1 VTHVFLVACPA
12 RGDPLRLAPTQ
23 AKEFAP
29 GFREPHRAIL
39 PDIATKN
46 KEASSASPVEVS
58 PNPLRAGMRLE
69 PTAPPSVVVIF
80 GATGDLTRRKLLP
93 ALYRLTQQRLLPNE
107 FAILGAARQP
117 LSDDEF
123 REHMKAAVTEFG
135 PDESLNDSEWQSFA
149 KRISY
154 IAGEFGDAA
163 LYQKLKAKLEELD
176 HDYDTQGNRIFYLA
190 TAPEFFGVVA
200 KQLGDAKLAKP
211 AKRTWTRLIVEKPF
225 GRDLESARSL
235 NKTLASVFDESQIY
249 RIDHY
254 LGKETVQN
262 LLVFRFANSIFEPLW
277 NRQYIDHI
285 QITNAETIGVEG
297 RGGYYEKA
305 GALRDM
311 IQNHV
316 FQVTSLI
323 AMEPPASLTASGVR
337 DEKIKAMQS
346 VRPLP
351 ADDIENLVVRGQ
363 YGPGTVL
370 GDTVPGYRE
379 EPGVDP
385 KSSTETFAALKLQFD
400 NWRWAGVP
408 FYLRSGKRLQKHITE
423 IAIQFKEVPQR
434 LFNDSDAPLQ
444 PNVLVIRIQPN
455 EGISLRFGAKL
466 PGQALRIRSVNMD
479 FRYGS
484 SFGVK
489 APEAYERLLLDCMLG
504 DSTLYARR
512 DMVERGWEIVTPILK
527 AWEKPALDFPN
538 YEAGSWGPQAAFA
551 LIERDG
557 RGWRKL

>member
-1 VTHVFLVACPA
+1 M
-12 RGDPLRLAPTQ
+12 PTP
-23 AKEFAP
+23 KGKYF
-29 GFREPHRAIL
+29 GV
-39 PDIATKN
+39 
-46 KEASSASPVEVS
+46 SASTAPPCYPFRIVTNTES
-58 PNPLRAGMRLE
+58 IPATPGTSENPLRAGMRLE
-69 PTAPPSVVVIF
+69 RVAPPCVVVIF

-93 ALYRLTQQRLLPNE
+93 ALYRLTEQRVIPAE
-107 FAILGAARQP
+107 FAILGTARP
-117 LSDDEF
+117 VMSDDEF
-123 REHMKAAVTEFG
+123 RSQMGQAIKEFADDENF
-135 PDESLNDSEWQSFA
+135 DESTWQSFA
-149 KRISY
+149 KRLFY
-154 IAGEFGDAA
+154 IGGEFDDAA
-163 LYQKLKAKLEELD
+163 LYSKLKSKLDEVDAECN
-176 HDYDTQGNRIFYLA
+176 TRGNRLFYLA
-190 TAPEFFGVVA
+190 TAPDNFGLIA
-200 KQLGDAKLAKP
+200 GQLGQAELAAPKEGS
-211 AKRTWTRLIVEKPF
+211 WTRIIVEKPF
-225 GRDLESARSL
+225 GHDLESARAL
-235 NKTLASVFDESQIY
+235 NQELAEVFEEKQIY

-285 QITNAETIGVEG
+285 QITNAEALGVEG
-297 RGGYYEKA
+297 RGAYYEKA

-323 AMEPPASLTASGVR
+323 AMEPPASLSANGVR

-351 ADDIENLVVRGQ
+351 AEQIEKFTVRGQ

-370 GDTVPGYRE
+370 GDTVPGYRQ

-385 KSSTETFAALKLQFD
+385 NSSTETFAALKLHFD

-423 IAIQFKEVPQR
+423 IAIQFKDVPHR
-434 LFNDSDAPLQ
+434 LFTDADAPLQ

-455 EGISLRFGAKL
+455 EGITLRFGAKL
-466 PGQALRIRSVNMD
+466 PGQAMRIRSVNMD

-489 APEAYERLLLDCMLG
+489 PPEAYERLLLDCMLG

-512 DMVERGWEIVTPILK
+512 DMVERGWEIVSPIIT
-527 AWEKPALDFPN
+527 AWQKPATDFPN
-538 YEAGSWGPQAAFA
+538 YEAGSWGPQASFE
-551 LIERDG
+551 LIERDE
-557 RGWRKL
+557 RKWRRL

>member
-1 VTHVFLVACPA
+1 
-12 RGDPLRLAPTQ
+12 
-23 AKEFAP
+23 
-29 GFREPHRAIL
+29 
-39 PDIATKN
+39 
-46 KEASSASPVEVS
+46 
-58 PNPLRAGMRLE
+58 MRIE
-69 PTAPPSVVVIF
+69 PTAPPCVVVIF

-93 ALYRLTQQRLLPNE
+93 ALFRLAKQRLVPAE
-107 FAILGAARQP
+107 FAIMGTARQP
-117 LSDDEF
+117 MSDDEF
-123 REHMKAAVTEFG
+123 RESMRAAVAEFG
-135 PDESLNDSEWQSFA
+135 HEDAIDEAAWQSFA
-149 KRISY
+149 QRIFY
-154 IAGEFGDAA
+154 RAGEFADPP
-163 LYQKLKAKLEELD
+163 LYTELKHKLEEID
-176 HDYDTQGNRIFYLA
+176 REFNTCGNRLFYLA
-190 TAPEFFGVVA
+190 TAPDFFGLIA
-200 KQLGDAKLAKP
+200 KQLGEAGLP
-211 AKRTWTRLIVEKPF
+211 QPQGTNQSWTRIIVEKPF
-225 GRDLESARSL
+225 GHDLESARAL
-235 NKTLASVFDESQIY
+235 NQELASVFEERQVF

-285 QITNAETIGVEG
+285 QITNAETLGVEG
-297 RGGYYEKA
+297 RGSYYEKA

-323 AMEPPASLTASGVR
+323 AMEPPASLSANGVR

-351 ADDIENLVVRGQ
+351 QAEIDDFAVRGQ

-370 GDTVPGYRE
+370 GDTVVGYRQ

-385 KSSTETFAALKLQFD
+385 KSTTETFAALKLYFD

-408 FYLRSGKRLQKHITE
+408 FYLRSGKRLQKHVTE
-423 IAIQFKEVPQR
+423 IAIQFKEVPHR
-434 LFNDSDAPLQ
+434 LFKDSDAPLQ
-444 PNVLVIRIQPN
+444 ANVLVIRIQPN

-466 PGQALRIRSVNMD
+466 PGQSMRIRAVNMD

-512 DMVERGWEIVTPILK
+512 DMAERGWEIVTPILE
-527 AWEKPALDFPN
+527 AWKKPAPDFPN
-538 YEAGSWGPQAAFA
+538 YEAGSWGPPASFE
-551 LIERDG
+551 LLKRDG
-557 RGWRKL
+557 REWRKL

>member
-1 VTHVFLVACPA
+1 M
-12 RGDPLRLAPTQ
+12 RLAPT
-23 AKEFAP
+23 
-29 GFREPHRAIL
+29 
-39 PDIATKN
+39 
-46 KEASSASPVEVS
+46 
-58 PNPLRAGMRLE
+58 
-69 PTAPPSVVVIF
+69 APPCAVVIF

-93 ALYRLTQQRLLPNE
+93 ALYRLSQQGLVPNE
-107 FAILGAARQP
+107 FAILCTARQP
-117 LSDDEF
+117 LGDEEF
-123 REHMKAAVTEFG
+123 RTHMKAAVTEFG
-135 PDESLNDSEWQSFA
+135 PDDALDDSSWQSFA
-149 KRISY
+149 KRIFY
-154 IAGEFGDAA
+154 LAGDFSEAE
-163 LYQKLKAKLEELD
+163 LYGKLKSKLEEVD
-176 HDYDTQGNRIFYLA
+176 KEFHTEGNRIFYLA
-190 TAPEFFGVVA
+190 TAPDFFGVIA
-200 KQLGDAKLAKP
+200 KQLGDAGIARPKAAAKT
-211 AKRTWTRLIVEKPF
+211 KKKSWTRIIVEKPF
-225 GRDLESARSL
+225 GRDLESARAL
-235 NKTLASVFDESQIY
+235 NKTLAAVFDESQIY

-285 QITNAETIGVEG
+285 QITNAETLGVEG
-297 RGGYYEKA
+297 RGAYYEKA

-323 AMEPPASLTASGVR
+323 AMEPPASLSANGVR
-337 DEKIKAMQS
+337 DEKFKAMQS

-351 ADDIENLVVRGQ
+351 ADQIDEFAVRGQ

-370 GDTVPGYRE
+370 GDTVPGYPE

-385 KSSTETFAALKLQFD
+385 NSSTETFAALKLYLD

-408 FYLRSGKRLQKHITE
+408 FYIRSGKRLQKHVTE
-423 IAIQFKEVPQR
+423 IAIQFKEVPHR
-434 LFNDSDAPLQ
+434 LFTDSDSPLQ

-455 EGISLRFGAKL
+455 EGISLRFAAKL

-489 APEAYERLLLDCMLG
+489 PPEAYERLLLDCMLG

-512 DMVERGWEIVTPILK
+512 DMVERGWEIVTPILE
-527 AWEKPALDFPN
+527 AWKKPAPDFPN
-538 YEAGSWGPQAAFA
+538 YEAGSWGPQASFE

-557 RGWRKL
+557 REWRKL

>member
-1 VTHVFLVACPA
+1 
-12 RGDPLRLAPTQ
+12 
-23 AKEFAP
+23 
-29 GFREPHRAIL
+29 
-39 PDIATKN
+39 
-46 KEASSASPVEVS
+46 
-58 PNPLRAGMRLE
+58 MRLE
-69 PTAPPSVVVIF
+69 PTAPPCVVVIF

-93 ALYRLTQQRLLPNE
+93 ALYRLAQQRLVPGE
-107 FAILGAARQP
+107 FAILGTARQP
-117 LSDDEF
+117 LGDEEF
-123 REHMKAAVTEFG
+123 RAAMQAAVTEFG
-135 PDESLNDSEWQSFA
+135 PDDSLDESAWQSFA

-154 IAGEFGDAA
+154 IGGDFNDAD
-163 LYQKLKAKLEELD
+163 LYQKLKTKLDELD
-176 HDYDTQGNRIFYLA
+176 REFDTQGNRIFYLA
-190 TAPEFFGVVA
+190 TAPDNFGLIA
-200 KQLGDAKLAKP
+200 TQLGAAGIARPKSAAHGAKP
-211 AKRTWTRLIVEKPF
+211 ATKTEATKKSWTRIIVEKPF
-225 GRDLESARSL
+225 GHDLGSAQAL
-235 NKTLASVFDESQIY
+235 NKTLAAVFEETQIY

-297 RGGYYEKA
+297 RGAYYEKA

-323 AMEPPASLTASGVR
+323 AMEPPASLSANGVR

-346 VRPLP
+346 VRALP
-351 ADDIENLVVRGQ
+351 VDGIDEFVVRGQ

-370 GDTVPGYRE
+370 GDTAPGYAQ

-385 KSSTETFAALKLQFD
+385 NSSTETFAALRLSFD

-408 FYLRSGKRLQKHITE
+408 FYLRSGKRLQKQITE
-423 IAIQFKEVPQR
+423 IAIQFKEVPHR
-434 LFNDSDAPLQ
+434 LFTDSDFPLQ

-489 APEAYERLLLDCMLG
+489 PPEAYERLLLDCMLG

-512 DMVERGWEIVTPILK
+512 DMVERGWEIVTPILE
-527 AWEKPALDFPN
+527 AWTKPAPDFPN
-538 YEAGSWGPQAAFA
+538 YEAGSWGPQAAFE

-557 RGWRKL
+557 RNWRKL

>member
-1 VTHVFLVACPA
+1 
-12 RGDPLRLAPTQ
+12 
-23 AKEFAP
+23 
-29 GFREPHRAIL
+29 
-39 PDIATKN
+39 
-46 KEASSASPVEVS
+46 
-58 PNPLRAGMRLE
+58 MRLE
-69 PTAPPSVVVIF
+69 PTAPPSVIVIF

-93 ALYRLTQQRLLPNE
+93 ALYRLAQQRLVPSE
-107 FAILGAARQP
+107 FAILGTGRQ
-117 LSDDEF
+117 LHSDDEF
-123 REHMKAAVTEFG
+123 RALMQAAVAEFG
-135 PDESLNDSEWQSFA
+135 PDVQPDETAWRSFA
-149 KRISY
+149 ERIFY
-154 IAGEFGDAA
+154 LGGDFNEAE
-163 LYQKLKAKLEELD
+163 LYGRLKAKLDEIDKEF
-176 HDYDTQGNRIFYLA
+176 DTDGNRIFYLA
-190 TAPEFFGVVA
+190 TAPDNFGLIA
-200 KQLGDAKLAKP
+200 KQLGAAGIARP
-211 AKRTWTRLIVEKPF
+211 AKTAARATAGVKGTKRTGVAKKPWTRIIVEKPF
-225 GRDLESARSL
+225 GRDLESARAL

-262 LLVFRFANSIFEPLW
+262 WLVFRFANSIFEPLW

-297 RGGYYEKA
+297 RGAYYEKA

-323 AMEPPASLTASGVR
+323 AMEPPASLSANGVR

-346 VRPLP
+346 VRPL
-351 ADDIENLVVRGQ
+351 AAAGIDEFVVRGQ
-363 YGPGTVL
+363 YGAGTVL
-370 GDTVPGYRE
+370 GDTVPGYAQ
-379 EPGVDP
+379 EPGVAAN
-385 KSSTETFAALKLQFD
+385 SSTETFAALKLYFD
-400 NWRWAGVP
+400 NWRWSGVP
-408 FYLRSGKRLQKHITE
+408 FYIRSGKRLQKHVTE
-423 IAIQFKEVPQR
+423 IAIHFKEVPHR

-489 APEAYERLLLDCMLG
+489 PPEAYERLLLDCMLG

-512 DMVERGWEIVTPILK
+512 DMVERGWEIVTPILE
-527 AWEKPALDFPN
+527 AWEKPAPDFPN

-557 RGWRKL
+557 RDWRKL

>member
-1 VTHVFLVACPA
+1 
-12 RGDPLRLAPTQ
+12 
-23 AKEFAP
+23 
-29 GFREPHRAIL
+29 
-39 PDIATKN
+39 
-46 KEASSASPVEVS
+46 
-58 PNPLRAGMRLE
+58 MRIE
-69 PTAPPSVVVIF
+69 PTAPPCCVVIF

-93 ALYRLTQQRLLPNE
+93 ALFRLAQQRLVPSE
-107 FAILGAARQP
+107 FAILGTARHPQ
-117 LSDDEF
+117 SDEEF
-123 REHMKAAVTEFG
+123 RETMKAAVAEFG
-135 PDESLNDSEWQSFA
+135 SEDALDEAAWLSFA
-149 KRISY
+149 KRIFY
-154 IAGEFGDAA
+154 LAGDFSDAA
-163 LYQKLKAKLEELD
+163 LYQQLKTKLVDIEKE
-176 HDYDTQGNRIFYLA
+176 YDTGGNRIFYLA
-190 TAPEFFGVVA
+190 TAPDFFAVVA
-200 KQLGDAKLAKP
+200 KQLGEAGLARAAKTTRTSKGGAKK
-211 AKRTWTRLIVEKPF
+211 AWTKIIVEKPF
-225 GRDLESARSL
+225 GRDLESARAL
-235 NKTLASVFDESQIY
+235 NKTLASDFDENQIY

-285 QITNAETIGVEG
+285 QITNAETVGVG
-297 RGGYYEKA
+297 TRGGYYETA

-323 AMEPPASLTASGVR
+323 AMEPPASLSASGVR

-346 VRPLP
+346 VHPLP
-351 ADDIENLVVRGQ
+351 AGAIDEFAVRGQ

-379 EPGVDP
+379 EPGVAPD
-385 KSSTETFAALKLQFD
+385 SSTETFAALKLDFD

-408 FYLRSGKRLQKHITE
+408 FYLRSGKRLQKQITE
-423 IAIQFKEVPQR
+423 IAIQFKEVPHR
-434 LFNDSDAPLQ
+434 LFDESDAPLQ

-512 DMVERGWEIVTPILK
+512 DMVERGWEIVTPLLEAWK
-527 AWEKPALDFPN
+527 APAPDFPN
-538 YEAGSWGPQAAFA
+538 YEAGSWGPKTAFE
-551 LIERDG
+551 LIERDD
-557 RGWRKL
+557 REWRKL

>member
-1 VTHVFLVACPA
+1 MNAEIVSQPSCLSVFACYPS
-12 RGDPLRLAPTQ
+12 L
-23 AKEFAP
+23 
-29 GFREPHRAIL
+29 
-39 PDIATKN
+39 IATNN
-46 KEASSASPVEVS
+46 KEESSVAKVEARE
-58 PNPLRAGMRLE
+58 NPLRAGMRLE
-69 PTAPPSVVVIF
+69 ATAPPCAVVIF

-93 ALYRLTQQRLLPNE
+93 ALYRLVQQRLVPSE
-107 FAILGAARQP
+107 FVILGTARD
-117 LSDDEF
+117 LHGDDEF
-123 REHMKAAVTEFG
+123 RELMKKAVTEFG
-135 PDESLNDSEWQSFA
+135 PDDSLDEAAWQSFA
-149 KRISY
+149 KRIFY
-154 IAGEFGDAA
+154 IGGEFNDRE
-163 LYQKLKAKLEELD
+163 LYGKLKIKLAAIDSEYATL
-176 HDYDTQGNRIFYLA
+176 GNRIFYLA
-190 TAPEFFGVVA
+190 TAPVNFGLIA
-200 KQLGDAKLAKP
+200 LQLGEAKLAKP
-211 AKRTWTRLIVEKPF
+211 AGVASSKSWTRIIVEKPF
-225 GRDLESARSL
+225 GHDLESARAL
-235 NKTLASVFDESQIY
+235 NQELAAVFEERQVY

-297 RGGYYEKA
+297 RGAYYEKA

-323 AMEPPASLTASGVR
+323 AMEPPASLSANGVR
-337 DEKIKAMQS
+337 DEKIKAMQA
-346 VRPLP
+346 VRPLVIG
-351 ADDIENLVVRGQ
+351 AGDGIAEAAVRGQ

-385 KSSTETFAALKLQFD
+385 NSSTETFAALKLYFD

-408 FYLRSGKRLQKHITE
+408 FYLRSGKHLQKQITE
-423 IAIQFKEVPQR
+423 IAIQFKEVPHR
-434 LFNDSDAPLQ
+434 LFTETDTPLQ
-444 PNVLVIRIQPN
+444 PNVLVIRVQPN

-489 APEAYERLLLDCMLG
+489 SPEAYERLLLDCMLG

-512 DMVERGWEIVTPILK
+512 DMVERGWEIVTPLLD
-527 AWEKPALDFPN
+527 AWKNPATDFAN
-538 YEAGSWGPQAAFA
+538 YEAGSWGPQAAFE

-557 RGWRKL
+557 RNWRKL